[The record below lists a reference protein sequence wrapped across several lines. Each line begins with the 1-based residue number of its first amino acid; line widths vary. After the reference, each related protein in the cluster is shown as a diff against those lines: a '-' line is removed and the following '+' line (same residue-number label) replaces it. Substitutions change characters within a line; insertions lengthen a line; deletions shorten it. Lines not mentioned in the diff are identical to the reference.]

1 MKASQS
7 IHNLKEKIFESMN
20 LSIESQKIIYKKDE
34 ETNPIQLHFEF
45 FWQFTI
51 GQLFIFQL

>member
-34 ETNPIQLHFEF
+34 ETNPI
-45 FWQFTI
+45 
-51 GQLFIFQL
+51 